1 MDQSNWWRPAF
12 WQDNGLTGLGF
23 LPKVIEDLPDYLG
36 GLRCRQ
42 SPSLRRVH
50 SLQVLMSI
58 LQTRL
63 RRFAQV
69 IDARRSTGDGRSSTC
84 YSCLRD
90 KSYLTWEQVIH
101 LYGYVDLW
109 GHLLLRLSAPPK
121 RWIRVTVPVLA
132 AW

>member
-1 MDQSNWWRPAF
+1 MQAITFTTP
-12 WQDNGLTGLGF
+12 
-23 LPKVIEDLPDYLG
+23 
-36 GLRCRQ
+36 
-42 SPSLRRVH
+42 VH